1 MAFQPGQS
9 GNPGGRPRATAEL
22 RTLAQTAGIDA
33 LHRVIE
39 LTKHEDPRVALDAAK
54 IVLERGFGRPAQPI
68 TGDEDSA
75 LVVRKIELV
84 IVDTEGASSCS

>member
-84 IVDTEGASSCS
+84 LVDPKEGVSCS